1 MQRDEDRIWLDL
13 AARLALRGRGLVEPN
28 PCVGCVIVRDGR
40 VLGLGHHRRVG
51 DLHAEREALESCRR
65 QGHDPRGATMY
76 VTLEPCAHVGRQ
88 PPCTEAIFRAGIARV
103 VYARPDPHPVSG
115 RGAQVLQDA
124 GVRCERSLASPAA
137 VRVSDPFVKKTTTG
151 LPWVIAKWAQ
161 TIDGRIA
168 TRTGQSQWISNER
181 SRHRVHRLRGR
192 VDCILTALGTVMAD
206 DPLLTAR
213 GVPARRTPA
222 RVVCDTHLEIPED
235 RRILQHAREIPTIIA
250 CDKELAVAHIAMEKR
265 MRLEDRGVQIWG
277 IPSPING
284 RVNLEL
290 LLRALVHQRDATTVL
305 VEAGPGL
312 LGTLFAHDLVDEA
325 VVYLAPMLLADEQ
338 APAAAVGRAVPTLDE
353 GRHLRLL
360 QVKRLGDDLE
370 LTYRRDALP
379 EPPPD
384 AP

>member
-1 MQRDEDRIWLDL
+1 MTRDDDRVWLDL

-40 VLGLGHHRRVG
+40 ILGMGHHKRLG

-65 QGHDPRGATMY
+65 QGNDPRGATMY

-88 PPCTEAIFRAGIARV
+88 PPCTEAIFRAGIERV
-103 VYARPDPHPVSG
+103 VYARRDPHPVSG
-115 RGAQVLQDA
+115 RGAEVLRDA
-124 GVRCERSLASPAA
+124 GVDCRLSGASPSA

-181 SRHRVHRLRGR
+181 SRYRVHRLRTR

-206 DPLLTAR
+206 DPRMTPR
-213 GVPARRTPA
+213 GVPLRRTPT
-222 RVVCDTHLEIPED
+222 RVICDTQLEIPED
-235 RRILQHAREIPTIIA
+235 RRILERADEIPTIVA
-250 CDKELAVAHIAMEKR
+250 CDKEMAVAHIAMEKR
-265 MRLEDRGVQIWG
+265 MRLEERGVRIWG

-290 LLRALVHQRDATTVL
+290 LLRALVRELDATTVL
-305 VEAGPGL
+305 IEAGPGL
-312 LGTLFAHDLVDEA
+312 LGSLFAHDLVDEA

-353 GRHLRLL
+353 GRHLRLM

-370 LTYRRDALP
+370 LTYRRDIP
-379 EPPPD
+379 SEPAPD